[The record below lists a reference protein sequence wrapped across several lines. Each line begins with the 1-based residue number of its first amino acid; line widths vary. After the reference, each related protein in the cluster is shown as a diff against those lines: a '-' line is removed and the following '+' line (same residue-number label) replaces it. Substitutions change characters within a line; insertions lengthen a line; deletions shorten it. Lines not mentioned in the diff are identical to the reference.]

1 MSLPRIFL
9 LLSLL
14 CLISSAW
21 GQEKSHVLLLSSY
34 HNGLTWADDE
44 TAGIRDV
51 LEKSGLPVELH
62 VEYMDAKRLI
72 DDTQLVNL
80 RKLLEYKYR
89 NTRFS
94 SILVEDNDAFDFII
108 KNRKNKIFDGIPVVF
123 AGVNFFHK
131 EMLAGLSGVT
141 GVAETF
147 EAGQTIGLMQK
158 LHPGVR
164 RIVVIIDST
173 ITGLAIRRDLEP
185 MLAPHAV
192 QIDFEFWDKLPLPEI
207 QRRLPA
213 LSKDTL
219 VLLLPFARDSAGTF
233 ISFAEMAEMVSRLS
247 AVPIYGVYDFYI
259 GYGIVGGRLT
269 SGSAQGRA
277 AANILLRV
285 LKGENPDNIPVV
297 TVAPSEFQFDS
308 RQLHRYQIHAS
319 SLPEGSRILFQ
330 SWYELYRVWVWLG
343 AVLLAVVLLLG
354 AGWGRAYRFKRHS
367 EMALRELDAQLRTVL
382 DCSSNAIFL
391 VAADGHF
398 TFGNRQAERML
409 GYSADELLCMGITD
423 TLAPEELTRV
433 MSIFERNLLGEQE
446 ALEAALLRKDGARI
460 IVEING
466 VLLPGGEVLG
476 ELRDITQRKLTEEA
490 VRRSRDQLKAILN
503 STTESIF
510 HIDGDGIILAI
521 NDIAAHRL
529 KSQPQDMI
537 GSNVFDFFPPAVAA
551 SRRENIA
558 EVIRTGREKYT
569 EDIRNNRFYSLN
581 YYPVVDSDGH
591 VGSVVVYAA
600 DISERKKA
608 ETELGIAA
616 TAFEVQEG
624 IMVTDADRVIIRVNW
639 AFTMITGYSS
649 EDVIGKRPQLLSSGR
664 HDAGFYA
671 AMWKSVNESGT
682 WEGEVWNRRKSGDIY
697 PEHLTITAVRDQQ
710 GRVSNY
716 VAAFADIT
724 DIKSA
729 EEKIKNLAFYDSLT
743 GLPNRR
749 LLQDRLQQALSSRAR
764 TGREG
769 ALLFIDLDNFKTLN
783 DTLGHGIGD
792 LLLQQVAQRLA
803 FAVREGDTVAR
814 LGGDEFVVML
824 ENLGAHS
831 IEAAEQTEAI
841 GTKILSVLNQSFQLA
856 EHEFHSTSSIGA
868 TLFGEHQNI
877 ENILQQ
883 ADIAMY
889 EAKKAGRN
897 ALRFF
902 DPKMQDVINERAV
915 MESELRVALENH
927 QFELYYQVQVDSAHR
942 PIGAEALIR
951 WNHPERGM
959 ISPALFIPLAEDTG
973 AILPIG
979 HWVLEAAC
987 AQLERWQEDVLM
999 CDLVLAVNVSAKQ
1012 FRQPDFV
1019 AQVQEVVTRYGIRP
1033 MQLKIELTESV
1044 VLKDVGDTIAK
1055 MKILKR
1061 FGVNFSMDDFG
1072 TGYSSLQYL
1081 KLLPLDQLKIDQ
1093 SFVRDI
1099 ATDSNDKSIV
1109 TTIIAMAQSMNLDVI
1124 AEGVET
1130 EEQRQFLEI
1139 TGCRHF
1145 QGYLFS
1151 RPVPIAQFETLL
1163 RQVQC

>member
-1 MSLPRIFL
+1 MRFFRFSLSMTL
-9 LLSLL
+9 A

-21 GQEKSHVLLLSSY
+21 GQEKPHVLLLNSY
-34 HNGLTWADDE
+34 HYGLTWADDE

-51 LEKSGLPVELH
+51 LEKSGTSVELH
-62 VEYMDAKRLI
+62 VEYMDTKRVS
-72 DDTQLVNL
+72 DATQLLNL
-80 RKLLEYKYR
+80 HQLLCYKYR
-89 NTRFS
+89 NTHFS
-94 SILVEDNDAFDFII
+94 SILVNDNDAFEFLKQHRSD
-108 KNRKNKIFDGIPVVF
+108 KIFAGIPVIF
-123 AGVNFFHK
+123 AGVNFFRQ
-131 EMLAGLSGVT
+131 EMLAGFSGFT

-147 EAGQTIGLMQK
+147 EVGQTIGLMQK

-164 RIVVIIDST
+164 RIVVIIDPT

-185 MLAPHAV
+185 MLEPYAV
-192 QIDFEFWDKLPLPEI
+192 QIDFEFWDKLSLPEI
-207 QRRLPA
+207 RRRLP
-213 LSKDTL
+213 LLGKDTL

-233 ISFAEMAEMVSRLS
+233 ISFADMAEMVSRLS

-269 SGSAQGRA
+269 SGSEQGRA

-285 LKGENPDNIPVV
+285 LKGENPDNIPVM

-308 RQLHRYQIHAS
+308 RQLHRYHIDAA

-330 SWYELYRVWVWLG
+330 SWYELYRVWVWSG
-343 AVLLAVVLLLG
+343 GGMLLIVLLLG
-354 AGWGRAYRFKRHS
+354 WGWGRAYRFKRRS
-367 EMALRELDAQLRTVL
+367 EKALRESEAKLRTVL

-391 VAADGHF
+391 VGANGEF
-398 TFGNRQAERML
+398 TFGNRQAEVML
-409 GYSADELLCMGITD
+409 GYSGDELLQMGIPD
-423 TLAPEELTRV
+423 TLVPEELPRV
-433 MSIFERNLLGEQE
+433 MRVFERNLTGEQE
-446 ALEAALLRKDGARI
+446 SLEATLLRKDGARI

-490 VRRSRDQLKAILN
+490 VRRSRDQLTAILN

-529 KSQPQDMI
+529 KNQPKDMI
-537 GSNVFDFFPPAVAA
+537 GKNVFDFFPADVAS

-558 EVIRTGREKYT
+558 EVMRTGREKYT

-581 YYPVVDSDGH
+581 YYPVIDSDGK

-600 DISERKKA
+600 DISERKKV

-624 IMVTDADRVIIRVNW
+624 MLVTDADRVMIRVNW
-639 AFTMITGYSS
+639 AFTAITGYASS
-649 EDVIGKRPQLLSSGR
+649 DVIGKRPKLLSSGR
-664 HDAGFYA
+664 HDANFYS
-671 AMWKSVNESGT
+671 AMWKSINETGT
-682 WEGEVWNRRKSGDIY
+682 WAGEIWNRRKNGEIY
-697 PEHLTITAVRDQQ
+697 PVHLTITAVRDQSGQ
-710 GRVSNY
+710 TSNY
-716 VAAFADIT
+716 VAAFSDIT
-724 DIKSA
+724 EIKSA

-749 LLQDRLQQALSSRAR
+749 LLQDRLQQALSSRMR

-783 DTLGHGIGD
+783 DTLGHGVGD
-792 LLLQQVAQRLA
+792 LLLQQVAQRLVA
-803 FAVREGDTVAR
+803 CVREGDTVAR

-824 ENLGAHS
+824 EDMSVQA
-831 IEAAEQTEAI
+831 IEAAEQAEVI
-841 GTKILSVLNQSFQLA
+841 GVKILSSLNQTYQLDQ
-856 EHEFHSTSSIGA
+856 HEFHSTSSIGA
-868 TLFGEHQNI
+868 TLFGEHQSI
-877 ENILQQ
+877 ETLLQQ

-897 ALRFF
+897 SLRFF
-902 DPKMQDVINERAV
+902 DPGMQEVINERAV
-915 MESELRVALENH
+915 MESELRVALESR

-942 PIGAEALIR
+942 AIGAEALIR

-987 AQLERWQEDVLM
+987 AQLKRWQEDVLM
-999 CDLVLAVNVSAKQ
+999 NEVVLAVNVSAKQ
-1012 FRQPDFV
+1012 FRQPGFV

-1044 VLKDVGDTIAK
+1044 VLKDVDDTIDK
-1055 MKILKR
+1055 MKILKA
-1061 FGVNFSMDDFG
+1061 FGVSFSMDDFG

-1081 KLLPLDQLKIDQ
+1081 KRLPLDQLKIDQ

-1109 TTIIAMAQSMNLDVI
+1109 KTIIAMAKGMNLDVI

-1139 TGCRHF
+1139 TGCCQF

-1151 RPVPIAQFETLL
+1151 RPVPIEQFEALL
-1163 RQVQC
+1163 GRV

>member
-1 MSLPRIFL
+1 MNFSRFCL
-9 LLSLL
+9 LLSFV

-21 GQEKSHVLLLSSY
+21 GQEKPHVLLLNSY
-34 HNGLTWADDE
+34 HYGLTWADDE

-51 LEKSGLPVELH
+51 LEKSGVPVELH

-72 DDTQLVNL
+72 DDTQLMNL
-80 RKLLEYKYR
+80 RQLLEYKYR

-94 SILVEDNDAFDFII
+94 SILVNDNDAFEFI
-108 KNRKNKIFDGIPVVF
+108 KKHRSDKIFAGIPVVF
-123 AGVNFFHK
+123 AGVNFFRT
-131 EMLAGLSGVT
+131 EMLAGVSGFT

-147 EAGQTIGLMQK
+147 EAGQTIALMQR

-164 RIVVIIDST
+164 RIVVIIDQT
-173 ITGLAIRRDLEP
+173 ITGLAIRRDFEP
-185 MLAPHAV
+185 MLSPYAG
-192 QIDFEFWDKLPLPEI
+192 QINFEFWDSLSLPEI
-207 QRRLPA
+207 ERRLPA
-213 LSKDTL
+213 LGKDTL

-269 SGSAQGRA
+269 SGNAQGRA

-285 LKGENPDNIPVV
+285 LKGENPDQIPVM

-308 RQLHRYQIHAS
+308 RQLHRYHINAA

-330 SWYELYRVWVWLG
+330 SWYELYRVWVWVG
-343 AVLLAVVLLLG
+343 GGLLAVVLLLG
-354 AGWGRAYRFKRHS
+354 VGWGRTYRVKRRG
-367 EMALRELDAQLRTVL
+367 ELALRESQAKLLTVL

-391 VAADGHF
+391 VGANGEF
-398 TFGNRQAERML
+398 TFGNRQAEIML
-409 GYSADELLCMGITD
+409 GYSGDELLQMSLPD

-433 MSIFERNLLGEQE
+433 MPIFARNLSGERAFFE
-446 ALEAALLRKDGARI
+446 TTLLRKDGARI

-476 ELRDITQRKLTEEA
+476 ELRDITQRKLTEQA
-490 VRRSRDQLKAILN
+490 IRRSRDQLTAILN

-510 HIDGDGIILAI
+510 HVDGVGIILAM
-521 NDIAAHRL
+521 NNIAAHRL
-529 KSQPQDMI
+529 NSEPQDMI
-537 GSNVFDFFPPAVAA
+537 GRNVFDFFPAEVAER
-551 SRRENIA
+551 RRENIA
-558 EVIRTGREKYT
+558 EVMRTGREKYT

-581 YYPVVDSDGH
+581 YYPVVDDEGK
-591 VGSVVVYAA
+591 VDSVVVYAA
-600 DISERKKA
+600 DITERKKA

-616 TAFEVQEG
+616 TAFELQEG
-624 IMVTDADRVIIRVNW
+624 MLVTDANCVIIRVNW
-639 AFTMITGYSS
+639 AFTEITGYTNA
-649 EDVIGKRPQLLSSGR
+649 DVFGKNPRLLSSGR
-664 HDAGFYA
+664 HDVSFYA
-671 AMWKSVNESGT
+671 AMWKSINETGT
-682 WEGEVWNRRKSGDIY
+682 WEGEIWNRRKSGDIY
-697 PEHLTITAVRDQQ
+697 PEHLTITAVRDPQ
-710 GRVSNY
+710 GVTSNY
-716 VAAFADIT
+716 VAAFSDIT
-724 DIKSA
+724 EIKSA
-729 EEKIKNLAFYDSLT
+729 EEKIRSLAFYDSLT

-749 LLQDRLQQALSSRAR
+749 LLQDRLQQALSSRMRA
-764 TGREG
+764 GREG

-783 DTLGHGIGD
+783 DTLGHGVGD
-792 LLLQQVAQRLA
+792 LLLQQVAQRLVSC
-803 FAVREGDTVAR
+803 VREGDTVAR

-824 ENLGAHS
+824 EDMSEQA
-831 IEAAEQTEAI
+831 IEAAEQAEVI
-841 GTKILSVLNQSFQLA
+841 GVKILSSLNQTYQLA
-856 EHEFHSTSSIGA
+856 QHEFHSTSSIGA
-868 TLFGEHQNI
+868 TLFGEHQTI
-877 ENILQQ
+877 ESLLQQ

-902 DPKMQDVINERAV
+902 DPKMQEVINERAV
-915 MESELRVALENH
+915 MESELRVALESH

-942 PIGAEALIR
+942 AIGAEALIR
-951 WNHPERGM
+951 WNHPERGV

-979 HWVLEAAC
+979 HWVLDAAC
-987 AQLERWQEDVLM
+987 AQLKLWQEDSLM
-999 CDLVLAVNVSAKQ
+999 SELVLAVNVSAKQ
-1012 FRQPDFV
+1012 FRQADFV
-1019 AQVQEVVTRYGIRP
+1019 VQVQDAVARHGIRP

-1044 VLKDVGDTIAK
+1044 VLKDVDDTIDK
-1055 MKILKR
+1055 MKILKA
-1061 FGVNFSMDDFG
+1061 FGVSFSMDDFG

-1081 KLLPLDQLKIDQ
+1081 KRLPLDQLKIDQ

-1109 TTIIAMAQSMNLDVI
+1109 STIIAMAQSMNLDVI

-1139 TGCRHF
+1139 TGCRQF

-1151 RPVPIAQFETLL
+1151 RPVSIERFEALL
-1163 RQVQC
+1163 IRGQ